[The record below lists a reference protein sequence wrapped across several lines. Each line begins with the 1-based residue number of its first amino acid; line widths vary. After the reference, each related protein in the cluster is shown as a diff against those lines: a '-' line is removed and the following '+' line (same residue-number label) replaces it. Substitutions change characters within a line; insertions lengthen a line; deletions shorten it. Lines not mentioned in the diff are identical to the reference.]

1 MNNSIK
7 YAIDYKDGN
16 LSESEMLKFEDELAK
31 DKDLRFEF
39 NLLNSV
45 DKAMRAKLDIEDVN
59 EDINLKD
66 IDNESK
72 KLWLNTTTSR
82 QSIAI

>member
-7 YAIDYKDGN
+7 YVIDYKDGN

-31 DKDLRFEF
+31 DKDLRFDF

-72 KLWLNTTTSR
+72 KVVAEYK
-82 QSIAI
+82 AIEE